1 MKMLRVLCSHKR
13 QMKNGWVCSVERP
26 TGRRQARFLHRR
38 GRACLPPCGPSH
50 CASLSPSQTPNGAL
64 AGVEAA
70 SGEQAAVLRDE
81 RAALHGV
88 ADDDGAGDDVVAGS
102 LIVLYW

>member
-1 MKMLRVLCSHKR
+1 
-13 QMKNGWVCSVERP
+13 
-26 TGRRQARFLHRR
+26 
-38 GRACLPPCGPSH
+38 
-50 CASLSPSQTPNGAL
+50 L